1 MYEEGE
7 RGDRGNRGDRRDGV
21 EWGRRE
27 EGEGRGGE
35 DTMDEGGGTGVIL
48 SPPPPSPPSLTN
60 PLPRFSVSTV
70 SF

>member
-1 MYEEGE
+1 
-7 RGDRGNRGDRRDGV
+7 V